1 MNAHG
6 HRSSTLGAIQSLGG
20 ATFKQLVR
28 DPALLLIA
36 LAALL
41 LIVLAPTYAVF
52 HFDEGPKVMVDTGL
66 STALLAGLLVALLGP
81 ARAVAYEL
89 EDRTALTLLSKPVS
103 RMTLVIGKYVGVLA
117 ALAVMLAP
125 LVVAVLYV
133 VRIVDLGE
141 EEGLSN
147 ALVEGAGAVQAAEL
161 RAIYVALAGGG
172 CAAIVAAVAV
182 RRHRAGAAY
191 ATLMTAALV
200 GMLGGGGASGGRWS
214 VAAAGGLIGLETA
227 VIAAVALAAAVRLG
241 AVGTLCAGIGVMIAG
256 HWRALAGTAEGS
268 GLLGGLGGVVPGL
281 EVLNALEPAA
291 AGAPIRPVYVAWAA
305 VYGTMYALA
314 ALQVG
319 AALMHGREV
328 A

>member
-1 MNAHG
+1 MRCPGEH
-6 HRSSTLGAIQSLGG
+6 SSTLGALQSLAG

-103 RMTLVIGKYVGVLA
+103 RMTLVLGKYLGVLG
-117 ALAVMLAP
+117 ALGALLAP
-125 LVVAVLYV
+125 LVAAVLYV
-133 VRIVDLGE
+133 VRITDLGE
-141 EEGLSN
+141 EQAFSD
-147 ALVEGAGAVQAAEL
+147 ALV
-161 RAIYVALAGGG
+161 AGGG
-172 CAAIVAAVAV
+172 AAQAGELRVIYLTLLTGAVAAVVAAAV
-182 RRHRAGAAY
+182 VKRHRAGAAY
-191 ATLMTAALV
+191 ATLMSAALA
-200 GMLGGGGASGGRWS
+200 GMVLTGRFGEWRWS
-214 VAAAGGLIGLETA
+214 VAAAGVLVALETA
-227 VIAAVALAAAVRLG
+227 VIAAVALAAAVRMG
-241 AVGTLCAGIGVMIAG
+241 AVGTLCTGLGVMIAG
-256 HWRALAGTAEGS
+256 HLRALAGAG
-268 GLLGGLGGVVPGL
+268 GGNGVLGVLGGAVPGL

-291 AGAPIRPVYVAWAA
+291 AGAPIRPLYVAWAA